1 MCFGFD
7 TTTPLRRAA
16 ATGNGPDRRA
26 FLRGVGATAIA
37 GGAVAVAG
45 TAPASAA
52 PANRGRGGRGRP
64 VPPGQ
69 ISIQMY
75 TLRSITN
82 NGTAASV
89 LANLASTGYRKVEL
103 AGTYGYTAAAFKQL
117 LDAQGITPS
126 SSHDGISGSA
136 AAMHTKFENAVTL
149 GQRFINVPYL
159 YSTSAAQWHT
169 WAEQMNA
176 EAEVARSYGLRYGY
190 HNHAHEFSVTLDD
203 GSTAWQIFT
212 SELDPAL
219 VHLEVDLFW
228 AVTGGLQTGEATEAT
243 ASDFAAEVIRTAPQE
258 TLQYH
263 VKDREPGLDPFAGNA
278 FADVGTGFVDFPSI
292 FAAHPVKEWIV
303 ENDQPDV
310 DPITTSKVGYSY
322 LRTVRF

>member
-7 TTTPLRRAA
+7 TTTPALRAA
-16 ATGNGPDRRA
+16 EAGTGPDRRA
-26 FLRGVGATAIA
+26 LLRGFGIAAIA
-37 GGAVAVAG
+37 GGTVAVAG
-45 TAPASAA
+45 APAQAA
-52 PANRGRGGRGRP
+52 RGPYRGGGRR

-82 NGTAASV
+82 AQTVDSV
-89 LANLASTGYRKVEL
+89 LGTLSGYGYRKVEL
-103 AGTYGYTAAAFKQL
+103 AGTYGYSARDMRGL
-117 LDAQGITPS
+117 LQDNGIEPS
-126 SSHDGISGSA
+126 SSHDGISGST

-159 YSTSAAQWHT
+159 YSTSAAQWRT
-169 WAEQMNA
+169 WAEQMNV
-176 EAEVARSYGLRYGY
+176 EAEVARGYGLRYGY

-203 GSTAWQIFT
+203 GSTAWEIFT
-212 SELDPAL
+212 DELDPAL

-243 ASDFAAEVIRTAPQE
+243 ASDFAIDVIRSAPQE

-263 VKDREPGLDPFAGNA
+263 VKDREPGLDAFAGNA
-278 FADVGTGFVDFPSI
+278 FADAGTGFVDFPSI
-292 FAAHPVKEWIV
+292 FEAHPVKEYII

-310 DPITTSKVGYSY
+310 TPLQTASVGYDY
-322 LRTVRF
+322 LRSVRF